1 MPVKTPLRYMGRAKT
16 PWAKRRVRHVR
27 VRRQVSGTPERPRL
41 AVFRSL
47 RHIYAQVID
56 DTQGRTLATAS
67 DMEAGLRTNGAAGTK
82 KEAAGRVGALVA
94 QRARDAGVT
103 RVVFDRGGYLYHG
116 RVRELAE
123 AARKGGLEF

>member
-1 MPVKTPLRYMGRAKT
+1 MPIKTPLRYMGRAKT

-56 DTQGRTLATAS
+56 DTQGRTLAAAS
-67 DMEAGLRTNGAAGTK
+67 DMEPGLRTNGAAGAK

-94 QRARDAGVT
+94 QRALDAGVK
-103 RVVFDRGGYLYHG
+103 RIVFDRGGYLYHG

-123 AARKGGLEF
+123 AARKGGLDF

>member
-1 MPVKTPLRYMGRAKT
+1 MRVKTPLRYMGRAKT
-16 PWAKRRVRHVR
+16 PWAKRRVRHIR

-56 DTQGRTLATAS
+56 DTQGCTLVMAS
-67 DMEAGLRTNGAAGTK
+67 DMDSGLHANGATGTK
-82 KEAAGRVGALVA
+82 KDAAGRVGALVA
-94 QRARDAGVT
+94 QRALDAGVT